1 MNARGPANWKPAELT
16 MNSTIP
22 TKMTTRSND
31 VSVRARSTGATS
43 SETMARSSRT
53 AIPHPFQPRDEAADE
68 SRGSRRPYL
77 TEAVRNVATPRP
89 AVKPSYHR
97 GGPALA
103 RGERPQG
110 PVREADVT
118 TELLVVGGER
128 QRAAE
133 SGTLNVIEPGT
144 GAPMAE
150 VAEAGP
156 EDARRAVDVAL
167 RAFEEGPWPRTSAT
181 ERGRVLLRASVLVR
195 ERLEDLARLEARNV
209 GKPIGDARDEI
220 GIVAD
225 TLEYWGGAANK
236 ILGETVPV
244 QDPGLDVTLREPV
257 GVCALITPWNFPLV
271 IATWKIAPALAC
283 GNTIIVKPASY
294 TPLSALRLADI
305 LVEAGLPPGAISV
318 LPGPGSAV
326 GNALVTAP
334 RVNKV
339 GFTGSTEVGSKIMA
353 LAARNITRV
362 SLELGGKSAN
372 VVFADADMDTAIER
386 SVWSVF
392 GNTGQDCCARSRVF
406 VEQSAY
412 DDVVAAMAKR
422 TDELRVGPPLAEE
435 TELGPMISAGQRETS
450 LEYLEIGQKE
460 GARLVTGGDIPQGA
474 GGEGGFYLRP
484 AVLADVRNDTRV
496 AQEEIFGPV
505 ACLIPFDTEKEA
517 IRLANE
523 TEYGLSGS
531 IWTRDL
537 GRAIRVAKAIRTGVI
552 SVNSSHSVHT
562 EAPFG
567 GYKRSGIGREM
578 GMHAVNLYTEVKNVY
593 FSEA

>member
-1 MNARGPANWKPAELT
+1 M
-16 MNSTIP
+16 TI
-22 TKMTTRSND
+22 KLL
-31 VSVRARSTGATS
+31 VLGG
-43 SETMARSSRT
+43 E
-53 AIPHPFQPRDEAADE
+53 
-68 SRGSRRPYL
+68 G
-77 TEAVRNVATPRP
+77 RP
-89 AVKPSYHR
+89 A
-97 GGPALA
+97 
-103 RGERPQG
+103 
-110 PVREADVT
+110 
-118 TELLVVGGER
+118 
-128 QRAAE
+128 AE
-133 SGTLNVIEPGT
+133 GRTFGVIEPGT

-156 EDARRAVDVAL
+156 EDARRAVDVAV
-167 RAFEEGPWPRTSAT
+167 RAFDEGPWPRTSAT
-181 ERGRVLLRASVLVR
+181 VRGRVLLRASTLVR
-195 ERLEDLARLEARNV
+195 ERLQHLARLEARNV
-209 GKPIGDARDEI
+209 GKPIRDARDEI

-236 ILGETVPV
+236 IFGETVPI

-271 IATWKIAPALAC
+271 ISTWKIAPALAC
-283 GNTIIVKPASY
+283 GNTIVVKPASY
-294 TPLSALRLADI
+294 TPLSVLRLAEI
-305 LVEAGLPPGAISV
+305 LVEAGLPPEAISV

-326 GNALVTAP
+326 GNALVTDP

-372 VVFADADMDTAIER
+372 VVFADAEMDTAIER

-460 GARLVTGGDIPQGA
+460 GARLVTGGDIPQVA

-505 ACLIPFDTEKEA
+505 ACLIPFDTEEEA

>member
-1 MNARGPANWKPAELT
+1 M
-16 MNSTIP
+16 
-22 TKMTTRSND
+22 
-31 VSVRARSTGATS
+31 
-43 SETMARSSRT
+43 
-53 AIPHPFQPRDEAADE
+53 
-68 SRGSRRPYL
+68 
-77 TEAVRNVATPRP
+77 
-89 AVKPSYHR
+89 
-97 GGPALA
+97 
-103 RGERPQG
+103 
-110 PVREADVT
+110 T
-118 TELLVVGGER
+118 TELLVLGGEG
-128 QRAAE
+128 QPATE
-133 SGTLNVIEPGT
+133 GKTFGVNEPGT

-156 EDARRAVDVAL
+156 EDARRAVDVAV
-167 RAFEEGPWPRTSAT
+167 RAFDEGPWPRTPAT
-181 ERGRVLLRASVLVR
+181 LRGRVLLRASAMVR
-195 ERLEDLARLEARNV
+195 ERLEDLARLEARNA
-209 GKPIGDARDEI
+209 GKPIRDARDEI

-236 ILGETVPV
+236 IFGETVPI

-271 IATWKIAPALAC
+271 ISTWKIAPALAC
-283 GNTIIVKPASY
+283 GNTIVVKPASY
-294 TPLSALRLADI
+294 TPLSVLRLAEI
-305 LVEAGLPPGAISV
+305 LVEAGLPPEAISV

-326 GNALVTAP
+326 GNALVTDP

-372 VVFADADMDTAIER
+372 VVFADADMDTAVER
-386 SVWSVF
+386 SVWAVF

-406 VEQSAY
+406 VERSAY

-422 TDELRVGPPLAEE
+422 TDELRVGSPLEEE

-460 GARLVTGGDIPQGA
+460 GARLVTGGDIPQVA
-474 GGEGGFYLRP
+474 GGESGFYLRP

-505 ACLIPFDTEKEA
+505 ACLIPFDTEEEA

-578 GMHAVNLYTEVKNVY
+578 GMHAVNLYTEMKNVY

>member
-1 MNARGPANWKPAELT
+1 M
-16 MNSTIP
+16 
-22 TKMTTRSND
+22 
-31 VSVRARSTGATS
+31 
-43 SETMARSSRT
+43 
-53 AIPHPFQPRDEAADE
+53 
-68 SRGSRRPYL
+68 
-77 TEAVRNVATPRP
+77 
-89 AVKPSYHR
+89 
-97 GGPALA
+97 
-103 RGERPQG
+103 
-110 PVREADVT
+110 T
-118 TELLVVGGER
+118 TELLVLGGEGR
-128 QRAAE
+128 PAAE
-133 SGTLNVIEPGT
+133 GKTFGVIEPGT

-156 EDARRAVDVAL
+156 EDARRAVDLAV
-167 RAFEEGPWPRTSAT
+167 RAFDEGPWPRTPAT
-181 ERGRVLLRASVLVR
+181 LRGRVLLRASAMVR
-195 ERLEDLARLEARNV
+195 DRLEDLARLEARNV
-209 GKPIGDARDEI
+209 GKPIRDARDEI

-236 ILGETVPV
+236 IFGETVPI

-271 IATWKIAPALAC
+271 ISTWKIAPALAC
-283 GNTIIVKPASY
+283 GNTIVVKPASY
-294 TPLSALRLADI
+294 TPLSVLRLAEI
-305 LVEAGLPPGAISV
+305 LVEAGLPPEAISV

-326 GNALVTAP
+326 GNALVTDP

-372 VVFADADMDTAIER
+372 VVFADADMDTAVER

-406 VEQSAY
+406 VERSAY

-422 TDELRVGPPLAEE
+422 THELRVGPPLAEE

-460 GARLVTGGDIPQGA
+460 GARLVTGGDIPQVA

-505 ACLIPFDTEKEA
+505 ACLIPFDTEEEA
-517 IRLANE
+517 IRLAND

-537 GRAIRVAKAIRTGVI
+537 GRAIRVAKAIHTGVI

>member
-1 MNARGPANWKPAELT
+1 M
-16 MNSTIP
+16 
-22 TKMTTRSND
+22 
-31 VSVRARSTGATS
+31 
-43 SETMARSSRT
+43 
-53 AIPHPFQPRDEAADE
+53 
-68 SRGSRRPYL
+68 
-77 TEAVRNVATPRP
+77 
-89 AVKPSYHR
+89 
-97 GGPALA
+97 
-103 RGERPQG
+103 
-110 PVREADVT
+110 T

-128 QRAAE
+128 RPAAE
-133 SGTLNVIEPGT
+133 DKTFTVIEPGT

-156 EDARRAVDVAL
+156 EDARRAVDTAV
-167 RAFEEGPWPRTSAT
+167 RAFDEGAWPRTSAT
-181 ERGRVLLRASVLVR
+181 ARGRVLLRASVLVR
-195 ERLEDLARLEARNV
+195 ERLEDVARLEARNA

-236 ILGETVPV
+236 IFGETVPI

-257 GVCALITPWNFPLV
+257 GVCVLITPWNFPLV

-283 GNTIIVKPASY
+283 GNAIVVKPASY
-294 TPLSALRLADI
+294 TPLSVLRLAEI
-305 LVEAGLPPGAISV
+305 LVEAGLPPETMSV

-326 GNALVTAP
+326 GNALVTDP

-372 VVFADADMDTAIER
+372 VVFADADMDTAVER

-406 VEQSAY
+406 VERSAY
-412 DDVVAAMAKR
+412 DGFVAAMAKR
-422 TDELRVGPPLAEE
+422 TEELKVGLPLDEG
-435 TELGPMISAGQRETS
+435 TNLGPMISAGQRETS

-460 GARLVTGGDIPQGA
+460 GARLVNGGEIPEVR

-484 AVLADVRNDTRV
+484 AVLADVRNDMRV
-496 AQEEIFGPV
+496 AREEIFGPV
-505 ACLIPFDTEKEA
+505 ACVIPFDTEEEA
-517 IRLANE
+517 VRLANE
-523 TEYGLSGS
+523 TDYGLSGS

-537 GRAIRVAKAIRTGVI
+537 GRAIRVAKAIRTGTI

-567 GYKRSGIGREM
+567 GFKGSGIGREM
-578 GMHAVNLYTEVKNVY
+578 GMHAANLYTEVKNVY

>member
-1 MNARGPANWKPAELT
+1 M
-16 MNSTIP
+16 
-22 TKMTTRSND
+22 
-31 VSVRARSTGATS
+31 
-43 SETMARSSRT
+43 
-53 AIPHPFQPRDEAADE
+53 
-68 SRGSRRPYL
+68 
-77 TEAVRNVATPRP
+77 
-89 AVKPSYHR
+89 
-97 GGPALA
+97 
-103 RGERPQG
+103 
-110 PVREADVT
+110 T
-118 TELLVVGGER
+118 TELLVLGGEGR
-128 QRAAE
+128 PAAE
-133 SGTLNVIEPGT
+133 GKTFGVIEPGT
-144 GAPMAE
+144 GAPMAV

-156 EDARRAVDVAL
+156 EDARRAVDLAV
-167 RAFEEGPWPRTSAT
+167 RAFDEGPWPRTPAT
-181 ERGRVLLRASVLVR
+181 LRGRVLLRASAMVR
-195 ERLEDLARLEARNV
+195 DRLEDLARLEARNV
-209 GKPIGDARDEI
+209 GKPIRDARDEI

-236 ILGETVPV
+236 IFGETVPI

-271 IATWKIAPALAC
+271 ISTWKIAPALAC
-283 GNTIIVKPASY
+283 GNTIVVKPASY
-294 TPLSALRLADI
+294 TPLSVLRLAEI
-305 LVEAGLPPGAISV
+305 LVEAGLPAEAISV

-326 GNALVTAP
+326 GNALVTDP

-353 LAARNITRV
+353 MAARNITRV

-372 VVFADADMDTAIER
+372 VVFADADMDTAVER

-406 VEQSAY
+406 VERSAY

-422 TDELRVGPPLAEE
+422 THELRVGPPLAEE

-460 GARLVTGGDIPQGA
+460 GARLVTGGDIPQVA

-505 ACLIPFDTEKEA
+505 ACLIPFDTEEEA
-517 IRLANE
+517 IRLAND

>member
-1 MNARGPANWKPAELT
+1 M
-16 MNSTIP
+16 
-22 TKMTTRSND
+22 
-31 VSVRARSTGATS
+31 
-43 SETMARSSRT
+43 
-53 AIPHPFQPRDEAADE
+53 
-68 SRGSRRPYL
+68 
-77 TEAVRNVATPRP
+77 
-89 AVKPSYHR
+89 
-97 GGPALA
+97 
-103 RGERPQG
+103 
-110 PVREADVT
+110 T

-128 QRAAE
+128 RPAAE
-133 SGTLNVIEPGT
+133 DKTFTVIEPGT

-156 EDARRAVDVAL
+156 EDARRAVDTAV
-167 RAFEEGPWPRTSAT
+167 RAFDEGAWPRTSAT
-181 ERGRVLLRASVLVR
+181 ARGRVLLRASVLVR
-195 ERLEDLARLEARNV
+195 ERLEDVARLEARNA

-236 ILGETVPV
+236 IFGETVPI

-257 GVCALITPWNFPLV
+257 GVCVLITPWNFPLV

-283 GNTIIVKPASY
+283 GNAIVVKPASY
-294 TPLSALRLADI
+294 TPLSVLRLAEI
-305 LVEAGLPPGAISV
+305 LVEAGLPPETMSV

-326 GNALVTAP
+326 GNALVTDP

-372 VVFADADMDTAIER
+372 VVFADADMDTAVER

-406 VEQSAY
+406 VERSAY
-412 DDVVAAMAKR
+412 DGFVAAMAKR
-422 TDELRVGPPLAEE
+422 TDELKVGLPLDEG
-435 TELGPMISAGQRETS
+435 TDLGPMISAGQRETS

-460 GARLVTGGDIPQGA
+460 GARLVNGGEIPEVR

-484 AVLADVRNDTRV
+484 AVLADVRNDMRV
-496 AQEEIFGPV
+496 AREEIFGPV
-505 ACLIPFDTEKEA
+505 ACVIPFDTEEEA
-517 IRLANE
+517 VRLANE
-523 TEYGLSGS
+523 TDYGLSGS

-537 GRAIRVAKAIRTGVI
+537 GRAIRVAKAIRTGTI

-578 GMHAVNLYTEVKNVY
+578 GMHAANLYTEVKNVY

>member
-1 MNARGPANWKPAELT
+1 
-16 MNSTIP
+16 
-22 TKMTTRSND
+22 
-31 VSVRARSTGATS
+31 
-43 SETMARSSRT
+43 MA
-53 AIPHPFQPRDEAADE
+53 
-68 SRGSRRPYL
+68 
-77 TEAVRNVATPRP
+77 
-89 AVKPSYHR
+89 
-97 GGPALA
+97 
-103 RGERPQG
+103 
-110 PVREADVT
+110 
-118 TELLVVGGER
+118 TELLVLGGEGR
-128 QRAAE
+128 PAAE
-133 SGTLNVIEPGT
+133 GKTFAVIEPGT
-144 GAPMAE
+144 GAPMSD

-156 EDARRAVDVAL
+156 EDARRAVDVAV
-167 RAFEEGPWPRTSAT
+167 RAFDEGPWPRTSAT
-181 ERGRVLLRASVLVR
+181 LRGRVLLRASVIVR
-195 ERLEDLARLEARNV
+195 DRLEDLARLEARNV
-209 GKPIGDARDEI
+209 GKPIRDARDEI

-236 ILGETVPV
+236 IFGETVPI

-271 IATWKIAPALAC
+271 ISTWKIAPALAC
-283 GNTIIVKPASY
+283 GNTIVVKPASY
-294 TPLSALRLADI
+294 TPLSVLRLAEI
-305 LVEAGLPPGAISV
+305 LVEAGLPPEAISV

-326 GNALVTAP
+326 GHALVTDP

-372 VVFADADMDTAIER
+372 LVFADADMNTAIER

-392 GNTGQDCCARSRVF
+392 GNTGQDCCARSRVL
-406 VEQSAY
+406 VERSAY

-422 TDELRVGPPLAEE
+422 TDELRVGPPLEEE

-460 GARLVTGGDIPQGA
+460 GARLVTGGEIPQVA

-484 AVLADVRNDTRV
+484 AVMADVRNDTRV
-496 AQEEIFGPV
+496 AREEIFGPV
-505 ACLIPFDTEKEA
+505 ACLIPFDTEEEA

-537 GRAIRVAKAIRTGVI
+537 GRAIRVAKAVRTGVI

>member
-1 MNARGPANWKPAELT
+1 M
-16 MNSTIP
+16 
-22 TKMTTRSND
+22 
-31 VSVRARSTGATS
+31 
-43 SETMARSSRT
+43 
-53 AIPHPFQPRDEAADE
+53 
-68 SRGSRRPYL
+68 
-77 TEAVRNVATPRP
+77 
-89 AVKPSYHR
+89 
-97 GGPALA
+97 
-103 RGERPQG
+103 
-110 PVREADVT
+110 T
-118 TELLVVGGER
+118 TELLVLGGEGR
-128 QRAAE
+128 PAAE
-133 SGTLNVIEPGT
+133 GRTFGVIEPGT

-150 VAEAGP
+150 VSEAGP
-156 EDARRAVDVAL
+156 EDARRAVDVAV

-181 ERGRVLLRASVLVR
+181 VRGRVLLRASTLVR
-195 ERLEDLARLEARNV
+195 ERLEDLARLEARNA
-209 GKPIGDARDEI
+209 GKPIRDARDEI

-236 ILGETVPV
+236 IFGETVPI

-271 IATWKIAPALAC
+271 ISTWKIAPALAC
-283 GNTIIVKPASY
+283 GNTIVVKPASY
-294 TPLSALRLADI
+294 TPLSVLRLAEI
-305 LVEAGLPPGAISV
+305 LVEAGLPAEAISV

-326 GNALVTAP
+326 GNALVTDP

-372 VVFADADMDTAIER
+372 VVFADADMDTAVER

-406 VEQSAY
+406 VERSAY
-412 DDVVAAMAKR
+412 DEVVATMAKR

-460 GARLVTGGDIPQGA
+460 GARLVTGGDIPQVA

-505 ACLIPFDTEKEA
+505 ACLIPFDTEEEA

>member
-1 MNARGPANWKPAELT
+1 
-16 MNSTIP
+16 
-22 TKMTTRSND
+22 MTTKLL
-31 VSVRARSTGATS
+31 VLGG
-43 SETMARSSRT
+43 E
-53 AIPHPFQPRDEAADE
+53 
-68 SRGSRRPYL
+68 G
-77 TEAVRNVATPRP
+77 RP
-89 AVKPSYHR
+89 A
-97 GGPALA
+97 
-103 RGERPQG
+103 
-110 PVREADVT
+110 
-118 TELLVVGGER
+118 
-128 QRAAE
+128 AE
-133 SGTLNVIEPGT
+133 GRTFGVIEPGT

-156 EDARRAVDVAL
+156 EDARRAVDVAV
-167 RAFEEGPWPRTSAT
+167 RAFDEGPWPRTSAT
-181 ERGRVLLRASVLVR
+181 VRGRVLLRASTLVR

-209 GKPIGDARDEI
+209 GKPIRDARDEI

-236 ILGETVPV
+236 IFGETVPI

-257 GVCALITPWNFPLV
+257 GVCALITSWNFPLV
-271 IATWKIAPALAC
+271 ISTWKIAPALAC
-283 GNTIIVKPASY
+283 GNTIVVKPASY
-294 TPLSALRLADI
+294 TPLSVLRLAEI
-305 LVEAGLPPGAISV
+305 LVEAGLPPEAISV

-326 GNALVTAP
+326 GNALVTDP

-460 GARLVTGGDIPQGA
+460 GARLVTGGDIPQVA

-505 ACLIPFDTEKEA
+505 ACLIPFDTEEEA

-593 FSEA
+593 FSEG